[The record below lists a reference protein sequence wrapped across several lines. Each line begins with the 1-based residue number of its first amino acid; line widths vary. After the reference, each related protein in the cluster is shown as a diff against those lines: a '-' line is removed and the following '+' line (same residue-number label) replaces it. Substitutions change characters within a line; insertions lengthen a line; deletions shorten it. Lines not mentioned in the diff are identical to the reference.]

1 MEKQAWMSQM
11 YLLLESLVIFQP
23 AMGRAHRIRVFL
35 TQGSLFKCIL
45 LFLKLRVLKV
55 PLVVIAHMD
64 WMAKKMERWSNSLS
78 FAA

>member
-1 MEKQAWMSQM
+1 M
-11 YLLLESLVIFQP
+11 
-23 AMGRAHRIRVFL
+23 

-64 WMAKKMERWSNSLS
+64 WGDGDGDRGMVLLGKKSISHLGKRNIIFTSHLGRDMLVSRRVIL
-78 FAA
+78 